1 MKQTQ
6 LPQKGQVRAA
16 MSGGRIAMFAIIIF
30 SFFVNILMLTGPLFM
45 LQIYDR
51 VLTSGSIPTLV
62 ALGMLAAV
70 LYGLFGFLDYIRGRL
85 LVRIGRL
92 LEENLSDKVFYAMSF
107 HALRRTEN
115 VGIRPAK
122 DLASLRMFLS
132 GPGVF
137 AFLDLPWV
145 PIYLFVIFLLHF
157 YLGVAAAIAVLLLA
171 VLMIINSIV
180 TNEHLNKGQAAALK
194 ADEMNQEALRNFEV
208 AHVMGMRGHLRDRWR
223 RKLYEGMDSQ
233 TLASDRGAM
242 VGSISKT
249 LRLVFQSGILGLGAY
264 LAVQQEISPGT
275 MIAASIILA
284 RALAPVEQVVAH
296 WRSAIGA
303 WRGWRRLDDV
313 LAKTPDVPKNME
325 LPTPTGHLTVD
336 GLTAFAPGNPT
347 PIIRNVTLDL
357 KPGAGLGILGP
368 TGAGKTTLARALIGS
383 WPHLRGDVR
392 LDGATLDQWDPDQL
406 GKYFGYLSQD
416 VELFEGTI
424 GQNISRFDPQ
434 AEAQNIVVA
443 AQAAIVH
450 ELVLKFPEGYNTV
463 IGEKGVRLSA
473 GQRQRIGLARALY
486 GNPRVIVLD
495 EPNANLDAQGESAL
509 VRAIIEARK
518 RGSIVIIVAHRPS
531 AISALDSLM
540 VLKDG
545 QPIAYGPKDEVLQ
558 KVLAKPGAGS
568 NRGPKN
574 NPNKRPPQTP
584 TDRNES

>member
-1 MKQTQ
+1 MKQ
-6 LPQKGQVRAA
+6 PQRPEKGKVIAA
-16 MSGGRIAMFAIIIF
+16 LAGARFAMFAIVIF

-51 VLTSGSIPTLV
+51 VITSGSIPTLI
-62 ALGMLAAV
+62 GLAILAV
-70 LYGLFGFLDYIRGRL
+70 LLYSLFGFLDFIRGRL

-92 LEENLSDKVFYAMSF
+92 LEENLSDKVFYAMSY
-107 HALRRTEN
+107 HAMRRSDN

-122 DLASLRMFLS
+122 DLASLRTFLS

-157 YLGVAAAIAVLLLA
+157 YLGIAALIAVALLT
-171 VLMIINSIV
+171 VLMIINSVV
-180 TNEHLNKGQAAALK
+180 TNAHLNKGQIAALK

-223 RKLYEGMDSQ
+223 SKLFEGMDSQ
-233 TLASDRGAM
+233 TIASDRGGV

-249 LRLVFQSGILGLGAY
+249 LRLIFQSGILGLGAY
-264 LAVQQEISPGT
+264 LAVKQEISPGT

-296 WRSAIGA
+296 WRAAVGA
-303 WRGWRRLDDV
+303 WKGWGRLDDV
-313 LAKTPDVPKNME
+313 LAKTPPPPENME
-325 LPTPTGHLTVD
+325 LPAPTGHLTVD
-336 GLTAFAPGNPT
+336 GLAAFAPGNPQ
-347 PIIRNVTLDL
+347 PIVRNVTMDL
-357 KPGAGLGILGP
+357 QPGAGLGIIGP

-383 WPHLRGDVR
+383 WPHLRGEVR
-392 LDGATLDQWDPDQL
+392 IDGATLDQWDPDQL

-416 VELFEGTI
+416 VELFDGTI

-434 AEAQNIVVA
+434 AEPSGIVEA
-443 AQAAIVH
+443 AQAAVVH
-450 ELVLKFPEGYNTV
+450 ELVLKFPDGYNTI

-495 EPNANLDAQGESAL
+495 EPNANLDAQGEAAL
-509 VRAIIEARK
+509 VKAIIEARR

-545 QPIAYGPKDEVLQ
+545 QPIAFGPKDEVLQ
-558 KVLAKPGAGS
+558 KVLAKPNGGA
-568 NRGPKN
+568 R
-574 NPNKRPPQTP
+574 T
-584 TDRNES
+584 

>member
-325 LPTPTGHLTVD
+325 LPAPTGHLTVD

-574 NPNKRPPQTP
+574 NPNKRPPQAP

>member
-1 MKQTQ
+1 MRCGVLKMSARA
-6 LPQKGQVRAA
+6 LPKIWLVYARFYRAQ
-16 MSGGRIAMFAIIIF
+16 GC
-30 SFFVNILMLTGPLFM
+30 LP
-45 LQIYDR
+45 
-51 VLTSGSIPTLV
+51 
-62 ALGMLAAV
+62 
-70 LYGLFGFLDYIRGRL
+70 
-85 LVRIGRL
+85 
-92 LEENLSDKVFYAMSF
+92 
-107 HALRRTEN
+107 
-115 VGIRPAK
+115 
-122 DLASLRMFLS
+122 
-132 GPGVF
+132 
-137 AFLDLPWV
+137 FLDLPWV
-145 PIYLFVIFLLHF
+145 PIYLFVIYLLHF
-157 YLGVAAAIAVLLLA
+157 YLGVAATVAVILLA

-180 TNEHLNKGQAAALK
+180 TNKHLNKGQTAALK
-194 ADEMNQEALRNFEV
+194 ADEMNQEAVRNFEV

-223 RKLYEGMDSQ
+223 GKLYEGMDSQ
-233 TLASDRGAM
+233 TIASDRGAL

-275 MIAASIILA
+275 MIAASIIMA

-303 WRGWRRLDDV
+303 WSGWKRLDDV
-313 LAKTPDVPKNME
+313 LAKTPLAGQNME
-325 LPTPTGHLTVD
+325 LPAPKGHLTVD
-336 GLTAFAPGNPT
+336 NLAAFAAGNPT
-347 PIIRNVTLDL
+347 PIVRNVNMDL
-357 KPGAGLGILGP
+357 KPGAGLGIIGP

-392 LDGATLDQWDPDQL
+392 IDGATLDQWDPDQL

-424 GQNISRFDPQ
+424 GQNISRFDPN
-434 AEAQNIVVA
+434 AEPTGIVEA

-463 IGEKGVRLSA
+463 IGDKGVRLSA

-495 EPNANLDAQGESAL
+495 EPNANLDAQGEAAL

-531 AISALDSLM
+531 ALSALDSLM

-545 QPIAYGPKDEVLQ
+545 QPIAYGPKDEVLE
-558 KVLAKPGAGS
+558 KVLAKPKT
-568 NRGPKN
+568 GPKPGQAPKN
-574 NPNKRPPQTP
+574 GLPPKIGSGPKTGIAPPYKTTIKAPKKRPSKPTP
-584 TDRNES
+584 NGDGE